1 MAVFGVH
8 DDLGQVKG
16 KVSNGNG
23 WNEAFPNHQMRKG
36 IKLWHST
43 QSAIAI
49 VCKGAKMLIIKERE
63 REKAFNY
70 NLSA

>member
-36 IKLWHST
+36 IKWLLMVTFNQRYHSHCL
-43 QSAIAI
+43 Q
-49 VCKGAKMLIIKERE
+49 R
-63 REKAFNY
+63 F
-70 NLSA
+70 

>member
-36 IKLWHST
+36 IKW
-43 QSAIAI
+43 
-49 VCKGAKMLIIKERE
+49 
-63 REKAFNY
+63 
-70 NLSA
+70 